1 MALICIIYV
10 QIQLLGAAVVQNH
23 AKISK
28 SHDNKIC
35 ILYKVCKVCLYWS
48 QFDIEFGV

>member
-10 QIQLLGAAVVQNH
+10 KIQLLGAAIVQNR

-28 SHDNKIC
+28 SHDNK
-35 ILYKVCKVCLYWS
+35 VCVL
-48 QFDIEFGV
+48 